1 MAPRDRETDTHSNLV
16 GGREGRTSFDDPTH
30 RPLSLSL
37 SSSRPRGLLFP
48 HFPTDV
54 SLNDTVLIYCPSP
67 HDKRE
72 KMLREGT
79 EKILSRRGTRGE
91 DGRKVKKML
100 LMLQSCLFAVV
111 VVTLSPG
118 GGLRPVDPLYI

>member
-16 GGREGRTSFDDPTH
+16 GGRERDGLHLTIRHTGLSL
-30 RPLSLSL
+30 LSLSL
-37 SSSRPRGLLFP
+37 SRPRGLLFP

-79 EKILSRRGTRGE
+79 EKILSRRGTRG
-91 DGRKVKKML
+91 GRREESEKDVINGTEL
-100 LMLQSCLFAVV
+100 LVCRRRRHAV
-111 VVTLSPG
+111 T
-118 GGLRPVDPLYI
+118 RRRTEAR

>member
-1 MAPRDRETDTHSNLV
+1 
-16 GGREGRTSFDDPTH
+16 
-30 RPLSLSL
+30 
-37 SSSRPRGLLFP
+37 
-48 HFPTDV
+48 
-54 SLNDTVLIYCPSP
+54 
-67 HDKRE
+67 
-72 KMLREGT
+72 MLREGT

-118 GGLRPVDPLYI
+118 GGLRPVDPLYIERERESTNNIGRRAVVLSSAMEIN